1 MVMFF
6 EDLADDVLLAVLQ
19 ETPLASR
26 ILRLTL
32 VSRRL
37 HHLVGESLRRTR
49 SLAIVF
55 PRKAKNSSR
64 KLPPSSSSPDRRLA
78 YFRQNYRLK
87 VLPKSAHLNFCPH
100 HHLTKRS
107 FPANHLLNLFPQLT
121 TLQLVHPPLGDS
133 RHHFHQLIAFLRGL
147 SKTDHLRHLSIF
159 FLCTSSKASEQAVLG
174 RLEQLI
180 RAAAQSGGSK
190 HQRFRSLTLTFDLT
204 HQLMDPAVWEFDDE
218 GVRRRNGISNS
229 KGKSGPT
236 FPLPPPLDLS
246 NLQELTVLFAGDY
259 YFAEVK
265 QVLFCQFKK
274 ILKFCLFLFI

>member
-1 MVMFF
+1 MFF

-49 SLAIVF
+49 TLAIVF

-64 KLPPSSSSPDRRLA
+64 KLPPPSSSSPDHRLA

-100 HHLTKRS
+100 HLAKRS

-133 RHHFHQLIAFLRGL
+133 RHHFHQLVAFLSGL
-147 SKTDHLRHLSIF
+147 KNNLRHLSIF
-159 FLCTSSKASEQAVLG
+159 FLCTSSKATEQAVLG

-180 RAAAQSGGSK
+180 RAAAQNGGSK
-190 HQRFRSLTLTFDLT
+190 LLRSLTLTFDLT
-204 HQLMDPAVWEFDDE
+204 HQLVDPAVWEFDDE
-218 GVRRRNGISNS
+218 GVGRRRNGVPNI

-236 FPLPPPLDLS
+236 SPPLNLS
-246 NLQELTVLFAGDY
+246 HLQELTVLFAGDY

-274 ILKFCLFLFI
+274 KKIL

>member
-32 VSRRL
+32 VNRRL

-64 KLPPSSSSPDRRLA
+64 KLPPSSSSSSPDHRLA

-87 VLPKSAHLNFCPH
+87 VLPKSAHLNFCFH
-100 HHLTKRS
+100 HHSTKRS

-133 RHHFHQLIAFLRGL
+133 RHYFYQLIAFLGGL
-147 SKTDHLRHLSIF
+147 KDHLRHLSIF

-180 RAAAQSGGSK
+180 RAAAQNGSSK
-190 HQRFRSLTLTFDLT
+190 LLRSLTLTFDLT

-218 GVRRRNGISNS
+218 GVGRRRNGVPNI

-236 FPLPPPLDLS
+236 SPSPPPLLDLS
-246 NLQELTVLFAGDY
+246 HLQELTVLFAGDY
-259 YFAEVK
+259 YFAEVNK
-265 QVLFCQFKK
+265 SSFCQFKK